1 MASCRAYSGITYT
14 YSTNC
19 NKTLATNFPYYVI
32 HVPFQSIHVYNI
44 PHPSRH
50 NENHAL
56 TTESISPILNDL
68 SSPQGSYM
76 YHNKQIKIVILQISI
91 RCKKI
96 YSKTF
101 SKYLLYSGSRHVDIS
116 ARSQAPTSWHKI
128 HIPKS
133 PLAYLQQESPNSI
146 DQQR

>member
-1 MASCRAYSGITYT
+1 MASCRAYTGITYT
-14 YSTNC
+14 YSTSC
-19 NKTLATNFPYYVI
+19 KKTLATNPIYVI
-32 HVPFQSIHVYNI
+32 TLPFQSIHVYNI

-56 TTESISPILNDL
+56 TTESISAILNDL

-76 YHNKQIKIVILQISI
+76 YHNKQIKILKLQISI

-116 ARSQAPTSWHKI
+116 A
-128 HIPKS
+128 PKS
-133 PLAYLQQESPNSI
+133 STHFI
-146 DQQR
+146 T

>member
-19 NKTLATNFPYYVI
+19 NKTLATKFPYYVI

-56 TTESISPILNDL
+56 TTASISLILNDL

-76 YHNKQIKIVILQISI
+76 YHNKQMKIVILQISI
-91 RCKKI
+91 RCKKNI
-96 YSKTF
+96 F
-101 SKYLLYSGSRHVDIS
+101 EDI
-116 ARSQAPTSWHKI
+116 
-128 HIPKS
+128 
-133 PLAYLQQESPNSI
+133 
-146 DQQR
+146 